1 VVVGADSGAEVS
13 RLPGI
18 GCCVNGL
25 RASLGHS
32 NRSSR
37 LWKWRSYLNTNEQ
50 FASNWLSRV
59 VEKYP
64 AREDID
70 QSLAVS
76 ITGWYALDLNA
87 L

>member
-1 VVVGADSGAEVS
+1 M
-13 RLPGI
+13 
-18 GCCVNGL
+18 
-25 RASLGHS
+25 
-32 NRSSR
+32 
-37 LWKWRSYLNTNEQ
+37 KWRSYLNTNEQ

-59 VEKYP
+59 AEKYP
-64 AREDID
+64 ARGDID